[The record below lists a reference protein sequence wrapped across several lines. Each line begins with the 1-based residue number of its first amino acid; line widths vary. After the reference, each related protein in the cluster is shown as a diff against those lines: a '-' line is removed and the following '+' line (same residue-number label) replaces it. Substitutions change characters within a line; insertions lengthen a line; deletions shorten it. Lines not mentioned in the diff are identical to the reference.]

1 MHARRPPPALGNC
14 AQRGRARVMVCLSI
28 RRSLPNTCENDSN
41 RPVLLLWPKG
51 SLIIGVENEGASR
64 IDGNRIDDAL
74 VVLARNDAGLTTL
87 SIDKTNDSAR
97 RASRTGRYF
106 GAGLACLSLPPLDRT
121 AAIG

>member
-1 MHARRPPPALGNC
+1 
-14 AQRGRARVMVCLSI
+14 MVCLSI
-28 RRSLPNTCENDSN
+28 RRSLPNTCENDFN

-97 RASRTGRYF
+97 RPRRTYAMGAFAKASRRFVVTAWNRRH
-106 GAGLACLSLPPLDRT
+106 SHTIDR
-121 AAIG
+121 AA